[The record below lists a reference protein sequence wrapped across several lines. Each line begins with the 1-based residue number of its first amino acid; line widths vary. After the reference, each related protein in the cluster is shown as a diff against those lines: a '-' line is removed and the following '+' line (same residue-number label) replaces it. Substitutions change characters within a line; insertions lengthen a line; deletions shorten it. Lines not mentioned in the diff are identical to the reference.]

1 MNLPRRSPLRH
12 PGIQV
17 RRVFCRTLSDSNGD
31 CIHSPLEANN
41 RGTTD
46 SIAESDSDE
55 DLDIPD
61 LLDARFLPEL
71 DITSVED
78 VALDMDMYNDSDSL
92 AVEEMEFMEVDS
104 DDSE

>member
-1 MNLPRRSPLRH
+1 M
-12 PGIQV
+12 
-17 RRVFCRTLSDSNGD
+17 
-31 CIHSPLEANN
+31 
-41 RGTTD
+41 
-46 SIAESDSDE
+46 
-55 DLDIPD
+55 DIPD

-78 VALDMDMYNDSDSL
+78 VALDMDMYNDSDSS